1 MYNNDMPS
9 RAELPSAGKLLRS
22 TVIAALV
29 AAALL
34 VTAVLPGEY
43 GIDPTGVGRM
53 LGLTPM
59 GEIKAQLAAE
69 ATAEEIAPVASSP
82 VVTAPAPVAEQPI
95 VNVTPPEAAPAP
107 VAEAEPATVRSDT
120 VTFKLAPNAA
130 AEIKLAMKERA
141 QVQYEWSSAGGAV
154 NYDTHGDPFGA
165 PRDFYHGYGKGR
177 NQPSDAGT
185 LQAAFDGKHGWFWR
199 NRSGKEVTITLKV
212 RGDYDKV
219 ERVI

>member
-1 MYNNDMPS
+1 MPS

-22 TVIAALV
+22 TLIAALV

-34 VTAVLPGEY
+34 VTTVLPGEY

-59 GEIKAQLAAE
+59 GEIKTQLAAE
-69 ATAEEIAPVASSP
+69 AS
-82 VVTAPAPVAEQPI
+82 
-95 VNVTPPEAAPAP
+95 
-107 VAEAEPATVRSDT
+107 AEPATPVTAAPEPVAEPPVASVLPPETTLAPVPATPAEPASARTDT
-120 VTFKLAPNAA
+120 VSFKLAPNAA
-130 AEIKLAMKERA
+130 AEIKLVMKEGA
-141 QVQYEWSSAGGAV
+141 KVEYEWSSVGGAV
-154 NYDTHGDPFGA
+154 NYDTHGDPVGA
-165 PRDFYHGYGKGR
+165 PREFYHGYGKGR
-177 NQPSDAGT
+177 NQLSDAGT
-185 LQAAFDGKHGWFWR
+185 LEAAFDGKHGWFWR

>member
-29 AAALL
+29 AVALL
-34 VTAVLPGEY
+34 VTTVLPAEY
-43 GIDPTGVGRM
+43 GIDPSGVGRM
-53 LGLTPM
+53 LGLTQM
-59 GEIKAQLAAE
+59 GEIKTQLAAE
-69 ATAEEIAPVASSP
+69 AAE
-82 VVTAPAPVAEQPI
+82 
-95 VNVTPPEAAPAP
+95 EAAPA
-107 VAEAEPATVRSDT
+107 VAAAVETPIAVTPPPAEVAPAAAAEPAPEARSETVS
-120 VTFKLAPNAA
+120 FKLAPNAA
-130 AEIKLAMKERA
+130 AEIKLVMKEGAR
-141 QVQYEWSSAGGAV
+141 VEYEWSSAGGAV

-177 NQPSDAGT
+177 NQPSDTGT

-219 ERVI
+219 ERII